1 MLKQFMSPTDDDSA
15 PPKHPCM
22 ILAPQYVV
30 GAAAISN
37 TVSRLAFFGMVI
49 GDGIK
54 RNDKSYDKGA
64 HYRDAIVDPHIV
76 PENSTINIL
85 IYRDAIMDHTI
96 VSGQCLRRDSGAH
109 YRDAI
114 VDHHIVPDTIR

>member
-15 PPKHPCM
+15 PPRHPCT
-22 ILAPQYVV
+22 IVAPQYVV

-37 TVSRLAFFGMVI
+37 TISRLAFFGIGI

-114 VDHHIVPDTIR
+114 VDPHIIQDTIR